1 MLVEITYACKMNC
14 SHCMSDCKPDGM
26 SMSLATLEDTL
37 KFMVKHRIPTWSFS
51 GGEMFEHPEIMDVLK
66 LIETYWQKSIVK
78 CPISFITNGRE
89 LVRNKEI
96 YNAVSDLQKKYSKRN
111 ILIQVTDDERFYPD
125 PLTSKEKYW
134 LGKLNAIIEPV
145 PSNPMDKSKC
155 LYPQGR
161 ALINHPDSNWNTI
174 GPKCANCILI
184 TKQKPNITFNGL
196 VNTLLSH
203 GKTCTPVV
211 APDGSIKIGESAL
224 CPSVTSIY
232 DTESDII
239 HKISQCKCH
248 ACKIPWERFKKT
260 NPLAYSMLA

>member
-37 KFMVKHRIPTWSFS
+37 KFMVKHRIPTRSFS

-89 LVRNKEI
+89 LVRNQEI
-96 YNAVSDLQKKYSKRN
+96 YNAVADFQKKYSKRN

-211 APDGSIKIGESAL
+211 APDGSVNL
-224 CPSVTSIY
+224 YTS
-232 DTESDII
+232 
-239 HKISQCKCH
+239 
-248 ACKIPWERFKKT
+248 
-260 NPLAYSMLA
+260 